1 MIRFLLISLILL
13 LGTGVAW
20 ADPLYPEDKGTYD
33 TLLAQA
39 KEKKLPVVLD
49 FYADWCP
56 PCQAMSVVMHG
67 VEKKYQEKVVFIPIN
82 IDREES
88 RSFARL
94 YQVTSI
100 PTLIFLD
107 RSQQPKGRMIGL
119 MAALMVEGELQNIS
133 K

>member
-1 MIRFLLISLILL
+1 MIRFLVISLILL

-67 VEKKYQEKVVFIPIN
+67 VEKNIRKKWFLSPSTLTGKSPVPLPAFI
-82 IDREES
+82 
-88 RSFARL
+88 RSLLSLR
-94 YQVTSI
+94 
-100 PTLIFLD
+100 
-107 RSQQPKGRMIGL
+107 
-119 MAALMVEGELQNIS
+119 
-133 K
+133 